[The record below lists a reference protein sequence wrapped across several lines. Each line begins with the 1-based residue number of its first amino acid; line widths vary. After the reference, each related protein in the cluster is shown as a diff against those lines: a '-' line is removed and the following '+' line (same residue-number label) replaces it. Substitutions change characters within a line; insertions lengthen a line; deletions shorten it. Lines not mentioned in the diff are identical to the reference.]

1 MSELN
6 MMAKVNENGILEVPK
21 EAMDKLGLKVG
32 DKVSIVER
40 SGHIVIE
47 KHIDHCILC
56 GSTENLLPPLYCVCD
71 ECAAKIKS
79 GSALTS
85 GANRIDIF

>member
-56 GSTENLLPPLYCVCD
+56 GSTENPVSYTHLDVYKRQVQHGRPHLYRSY
-71 ECAAKIKS
+71 AR
-79 GSALTS
+79 G
-85 GANRIDIF
+85 R